1 MSRTFMGYRRAD
13 GRIGVR
19 NYTAIVSTVFCSSSV
34 AQKIADATGAKV
46 FIHDGGCGQLG
57 PVREHTERI
66 LNGIVTHPNIG
77 AVLTVGVGCEQ
88 IDAETLAA
96 KAEGRPSA
104 FLDIQKKG
112 GNKASV
118 AEGIK
123 LVKKL
128 QSEAAK
134 AERTKADIKELIV
147 ATQCG
152 SSDTGSGIASNPTVG
167 AMADQLIGD
176 GGTVIL
182 GETGSLYGAAGLMA
196 RRAKTPEI
204 GQEIIDM
211 TDRLE
216 NYYSRMGHSFRKANP
231 TPGNIEAGLTTL
243 VEKSLG
249 GVRKGGTT
257 TIQGVLKPG
266 EKITGKG
273 LWIMDT
279 SLGLGA
285 CASADMLA
293 SGAQIL
299 VYTTGKGNPVGSP
312 LGPVIKVTATKRSVE
327 TLKDII
333 DFDGSPVLMGE
344 ETVEHCGERLYEKII
359 DVANGEQVKAEIHDH
374 NIFAI
379 GKIAF

>member
-1 MSRTFMGYRRAD
+1 MEFKGIIRED
-13 GRIGVR
+13 GRVGVR
-19 NYTAIVSTVFCSSSV
+19 NYVGIVSTVFCGSSV
-34 AQKIADATGAKV
+34 AQKIADATGANV

-57 PVREHTERI
+57 PVKEHTERI
-66 LNGIVTHPNIG
+66 LEGVVTHPNIG
-77 AVLTVGVGCEQ
+77 GVLTVGVGCEQ
-88 IDAETLAA
+88 IDAESLAG
-96 KAEGRPSA
+96 KAGEKPHMY
-104 FLDIQKKG
+104 LDIQKEG
-112 GNKASV
+112 GNAHSIE
-118 AEGIK
+118 EGIRM
-123 LVKKL
+123 VKQIQK
-128 QSEAAK
+128 EAAK
-134 AERTKADIKELIV
+134 AERTVVDMSELKV

-167 AMADQLIGD
+167 AMADILIAD
-176 GGTVIL
+176 GGSVIL

-196 RRAKTPEI
+196 RRAATPEI
-204 GQEIIDM
+204 GAEIIAM

-216 NYYSRMGHSFRKANP
+216 SYYGRMGHSFKKANP

-257 TIQGVLKPG
+257 IIQGVLKPG
-266 EKITGKG
+266 EELKGKG
-273 LWIMDT
+273 LWVMDT

-312 LGPVIKVTATKRSVE
+312 LGPVIKVTATRRSVE
-327 TLKDII
+327 TLRDII

-344 ETVEHCGERLYEKII
+344 ETVEDCGRRLYGKLR
-359 DVANGEQVKAEIHDH
+359 DVAEGEKVMAETYGH
-374 NIFAI
+374 NVFAI

>member
-1 MSRTFMGYRRAD
+1 MQFKGIIRED
-13 GRIGVR
+13 GRVGVR
-19 NYTAIVSTVFCSSSV
+19 NYVGIISTVFCSSSV
-34 AQKIADATGAKV
+34 AQKIADATGANV

-57 PVREHTERI
+57 PVKEHTERI
-66 LNGIVTHPNIG
+66 LEGVVTHPNIG
-77 AVLTVGVGCEQ
+77 GVLTVGVGCEQ
-88 IDAETLAA
+88 IDAESLAG
-96 KAEGRPSA
+96 KAGEKPHMY
-104 FLDIQKKG
+104 LDIQKEG
-112 GNKASV
+112 GNAHSIE
-118 AEGIK
+118 EGIRM
-123 LVKKL
+123 VKQIQK
-128 QSEAAK
+128 EAAK
-134 AERTKADIKELIV
+134 AKRTVADISELKV

-167 AMADQLIGD
+167 AMADILIAD
-176 GGTVIL
+176 GGSVIL

-196 RRAKTPEI
+196 RRAATPEI
-204 GQEIIDM
+204 GAEIIAM

-216 NYYSRMGHSFRKANP
+216 SYYGRMGHSFKKANP

-249 GVRKGGTT
+249 GVRKGGTA

-266 EKITGKG
+266 EELKGKG
-273 LWIMDT
+273 LWVMDT

-312 LGPVIKVTATKRSVE
+312 LGPVIKVTATRRSVE
-327 TLKDII
+327 TLRDII

-344 ETVEHCGERLYEKII
+344 ETVEDCGRRLYGKLR
-359 DVANGEQVKAEIHDH
+359 DVAEGEKVMAETYGH
-374 NIFAI
+374 NVFAI

>member
-1 MSRTFMGYRRAD
+1 MEFKGIIRED
-13 GRIGVR
+13 GRVGVR
-19 NYTAIVSTVFCSSSV
+19 NYVGIVSTVFCSSSV
-34 AQKIADATGAKV
+34 AQKIADATGANV

-57 PVREHTERI
+57 PVKEHTERI
-66 LNGIVTHPNIG
+66 LDGVVTHPNIG
-77 AVLTVGVGCEQ
+77 GVLTVGVGCEQ
-88 IDAETLAA
+88 IDAESLAG
-96 KAEGRPSA
+96 KVGEKPHMY
-104 FLDIQKKG
+104 LDIQKEG
-112 GNKASV
+112 GNAHSIE
-118 AEGIK
+118 EGIRI
-123 LVKKL
+123 VKQIQK
-128 QSEAAK
+128 ETAK
-134 AERTKADIKELIV
+134 AKRTIVDISELKV

-167 AMADQLIGD
+167 AMADMLIAD
-176 GGTVIL
+176 GGSVIL

-196 RRAKTPEI
+196 RRAATPEI
-204 GQEIIDM
+204 GAEIIAM

-216 NYYSRMGHSFRKANP
+216 SYYGRMGHSFKKANP

-266 EKITGKG
+266 EELKGKG

-312 LGPVIKVTATKRSVE
+312 LGPVIKVTATRRSVE
-327 TLKDII
+327 TLRDII

-344 ETVEHCGERLYEKII
+344 ETVEDCGRRLYGKLR
-359 DVANGEQVKAEIHDH
+359 DVAEG
-374 NIFAI
+374 
-379 GKIAF
+379 